1 MSEEN
6 MSMDDFSQAVDASF
20 NTFKDEDQMA
30 WEKVKQYREEKTVLT
45 VTVDGIVNKG
55 VVSYVEGIRGFI
67 PASRL
72 ALGHVTDLNEYLGKE
87 IQVQVFDVDVEKN
100 RLMLSARELLRAK
113 AEEEKKAKIAAVA
126 VGTVMD
132 GVVESLQPYGAF
144 VKLDDSMTGLVH
156 VSQISHTRIK
166 DPSVVLKV
174 GDEVKVKVIAIKDGK
189 LSLSIKALDEDKA
202 AAEEE
207 EIRNIKLPKS
217 EELTTNLGELFKNL
231 KL

>member
-1 MSEEN
+1 

-72 ALGHVTDLNEYLGKE
+72 ALGHVADLNEYLGKE
-87 IQVQVFDVDVEKN
+87 IQVQVFDVDEEKN

-132 GVVESLQPYGAF
+132 GVVESLQP
-144 VKLDDSMTGLVH
+144 
-156 VSQISHTRIK
+156 
-166 DPSVVLKV
+166 
-174 GDEVKVKVIAIKDGK
+174 
-189 LSLSIKALDEDKA
+189 
-202 AAEEE
+202 
-207 EIRNIKLPKS
+207 
-217 EELTTNLGELFKNL
+217 
-231 KL
+231 

>member
-72 ALGHVTDLNEYLGKE
+72 ALGHVADLNEYLGC
-87 IQVQVFDVDVEKN
+87 
-100 RLMLSARELLRAK
+100 LLRMK
-113 AEEEKKAKIAAVA
+113 RRPY
-126 VGTVMD
+126 
-132 GVVESLQPYGAF
+132 SRFRLRLQLKQFFPPGSVLLF
-144 VKLDDSMTGLVH
+144 PKPSGLH
-156 VSQISHTRIK
+156 
-166 DPSVVLKV
+166 P
-174 GDEVKVKVIAIKDGK
+174 
-189 LSLSIKALDEDKA
+189 
-202 AAEEE
+202 
-207 EIRNIKLPKS
+207 
-217 EELTTNLGELFKNL
+217 
-231 KL
+231 